1 MELDGQYELTFQKVT
16 SLDGSELPSEN
27 RIPLKVI
34 YGGVLPPLDTLS
46 PDIVPSP
53 ETLQEEPTE
62 PVFTEPVPI
71 DILPHTGPE

>member
-16 SLDGSELPSEN
+16 SLDGTELPPEN

-34 YGGVLPPLDTLS
+34 YGGALPPLDTL
-46 PDIVPSP
+46 PDVVPSP
-53 ETLQEEPTE
+53 DDPLQEELPA
-62 PVFTEPVPI
+62 PVLSEPVPI